1 MHLKNDKCSFNQAL
15 IELKLIDQVYSVLK
29 GKKIKFKKSMKQV
42 KWVIK
47 CHVLIS
53 QGSNSTIRNYS
64 RDQNLQRSNR
74 FIELD
79 RDSAYQAGKI
89 PGEGK
94 GYPLQY
100 SGLKN
105 SMDYIV
111 HGVAKNQTQLSDLH
125 FLFELTKALLKT
137 NNN

>member
-1 MHLKNDKCSFNQAL
+1 MHLKNDKCLFNQAL
-15 IELKLIDQVYSVLK
+15 TELKLIDQVYSVLK

-53 QGSNSTIRNYS
+53 YGSNSTIRNYS
-64 RDQNLQRSNR
+64 RDQNVQRSNR

-79 RDSAYQAGKI
+79 RDSAYQAEKI

-105 SMDYIV
+105 SMDYIG

-125 FLFELTKALLKT
+125 FHFELTKAFFIK
-137 NNN
+137 N